1 MLDTMGAPTRSHTT
15 YTRSTATFDCW
26 IRQFVVSSILS
37 HSPMPSQPC
46 LPGMNLLAWH
56 RAEDFVLPALLHGIH
71 CSLSSSICAWQTQK
85 DCLSYNA
92 ENGFVGMGIGAA
104 MTGLRPVIEGM
115 NMGFLLLA
123 YNQISNN
130 AGMLHYTSG
139 GQFKVSVE

>member
-1 MLDTMGAPTRSHTT
+1 MGALTRSHTT

-26 IRQFVVSSILS
+26 IHQFVVSSILN
-37 HSPMPSQPC
+37 HLC
-46 LPGMNLLAWH
+46 RHKHALHLLALH
-56 RAEDFVLPALLHGIH
+56 CAEDFVLPALLHGFH
-71 CSLSSSICAWQTQK
+71 CPLSSSVCARQTQK
-85 DCLSYNA
+85 DCLSRNA

-139 GQFKVSVE
+139 GQYKVSIE